1 MRAKQKAKALGLRLE
16 ESARKGHKWDAY
28 DLETGEYQASFG
40 AVGYDDY
47 MSFLAKERRGEI
59 PKGTADKRR
68 KAYHARH
75 AKNAAV
81 RKRNG
86 KYTAGFLAA
95 EILW

>member
-1 MRAKQKAKALGLRLE
+1 MNRKRAKELGLRVE
-16 ESARKGHKWDAY
+16 KSQRKNKKWDAY

-40 AVGYDDY
+40 HVDYDDY
-47 MSFLAKERRGEI
+47 ASFLAKTRRGEL

-86 KYTAGFLAA
+86 KFTAGYLAA
-95 EILW
+95 ELLW